1 MAASSPVLLLI
12 GAGPGLGLSLARR
25 WGRQG
30 YRLALVGHEETPLRA
45 VMTALASEGFEAHGF
60 AAHTGNPEVL
70 RETLLEV
77 KATLGDP
84 ETLIFNASVSHEA
97 PVSVLQP
104 AVFEADLRA
113 NAEGF
118 LLSIQAVLP
127 AMRAAGR
134 GSVLL
139 TGGGIALKPTATGAS
154 LGVGKAAQ
162 RSLLV
167 SLARELEGTGI
178 RAATLTICGFIQ
190 PGTAFDPE
198 GLAQQMWE
206 LHTQDLA
213 HPEIERIVG

>member
-12 GAGPGLGLSLARR
+12 GVGPGLGLSLARR
-25 WGRQG
+25 WGRAG
-30 YRLALVGHEETPLRA
+30 YRLALVGHEAKVLQA
-45 VMTALASEGFEAHGF
+45 VTATLVSENFEVCGYL
-60 AAHTGNPEVL
+60 AHTGNPEIL
-70 RETLLEV
+70 REVLQEV
-77 KATLGDP
+77 RETQGDP

-97 PVSVLQP
+97 PVSQLQP

-134 GSVLL
+134 GSLLL
-139 TGGGIALKPTATGAS
+139 TGGGSALKPSATGAS

-162 RSLLV
+162 RSLL
-167 SLARELEGTGI
+167 LALAGELQGTGL